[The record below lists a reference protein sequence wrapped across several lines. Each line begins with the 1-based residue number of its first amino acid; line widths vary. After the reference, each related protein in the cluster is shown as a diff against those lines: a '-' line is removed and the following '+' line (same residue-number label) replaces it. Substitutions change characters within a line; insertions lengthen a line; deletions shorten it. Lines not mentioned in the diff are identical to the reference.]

1 MKTFISQDH
10 RPATFKMFQRL
21 ESNPR
26 IRAYI
31 KGGRWEHRPATPLV
45 GMYSAG
51 VMTNDWEKCMYF
63 SSFSFFGRYFAS
75 LLCFS
80 VE

>member
-10 RPATFKMFQRL
+10 RPATFKMFKRL

-26 IRAYI
+26 ISAYI
-31 KGGRWEHRPATPLV
+31 KGGRWEHRPATPLE

-63 SSFSFFGRYFAS
+63 PTCLALPFAVPLS
-75 LLCFS
+75 L
-80 VE
+80 